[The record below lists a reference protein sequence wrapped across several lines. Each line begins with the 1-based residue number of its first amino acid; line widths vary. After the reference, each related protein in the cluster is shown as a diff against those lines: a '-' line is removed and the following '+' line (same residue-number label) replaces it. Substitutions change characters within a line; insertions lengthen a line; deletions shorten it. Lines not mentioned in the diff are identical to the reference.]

1 MAIFRFSHRAAA
13 DLLSIDDYTLRT
25 WGGDRAARHLGELE
39 VCCQNLANSPELG
52 RTCDRVRPGLRRMET
67 GSHVVFYRRDARGVL
82 VARIPHQRMLP
93 ERHGFDDDV

>member
-1 MAIFRFSHRAAA
+1 
-13 DLLSIDDYTLRT
+13 
-25 WGGDRAARHLGELE
+25 
-39 VCCQNLANSPELG
+39 
-52 RTCDRVRPGLRRMET
+52 MET